1 MRLAVHRRVAKIARA
16 MRGDITQA
24 ILPTLQQ
31 LSGHPSSLE
40 PPSPKKDA
48 DARNKRGHGGRGS
61 SIRSGHAPGGRP
73 KERDQGSAIKGA
85 QSKEAQSMAKVVF
98 TPNIQR
104 HVALP
109 EAQASGRTVR
119 DVLEAVFTD
128 NPQARGYVL
137 DDQSGLRKH
146 MTIFVDGRMIRDRA
160 RLTDA
165 VGETSTVYVF
175 QALSGG

>member
-1 MRLAVHRRVAKIARA
+1 M
-16 MRGDITQA
+16 
-24 ILPTLQQ
+24 P
-31 LSGHPSSLE
+31 
-40 PPSPKKDA
+40 
-48 DARNKRGHGGRGS
+48 
-61 SIRSGHAPGGRP
+61 
-73 KERDQGSAIKGA
+73 
-85 QSKEAQSMAKVVF
+85 KVVF

-109 EAQASGRTVR
+109 EAEASGHTVR
-119 DVLEAVFTD
+119 DVLETVFAD

-165 VGETSTVYVF
+165 VGESSTVYVF